1 MNGSGC
7 NNPSKVLCYLPCD
20 EAQGLSCHKCYF
32 LNSESLGRCWDPTE
46 TGGAN
51 VKKGKMSHT
60 VPWEDAGVGNG
71 SNSSDCCTPVYHP
84 QTEPP
89 VGRTVG
95 RETPPC
101 ADEE

>member
-1 MNGSGC
+1 M
-7 NNPSKVLCYLPCD
+7 
-20 EAQGLSCHKCYF
+20 
-32 LNSESLGRCWDPTE
+32 
-46 TGGAN
+46 
-51 VKKGKMSHT
+51 KKGKRSHT